1 MKAKTE
7 VSKGLLTVPD
17 SDYTR
22 TSGEGDI
29 LSSSSLNSW
38 NRAIRHKTRIIN
50 TAVTS
55 NLTLQMLMYYNF
67 FYSFLHAF
75 FFIACNLYKFW
86 IYKDIGYTDI
96 LFFVFTWIYFPI
108 ECMILYFG
116 YIGNIRESVSL
127 IYLAVSRVD
136 CISYFHLLFQN
147 SNLSCDHFSKISV
160 SSWKSLVLDNI

>member
-127 IYLAVSRVD
+127 IYLQFPELIAFLTFT
-136 CISYFHLLFQN
+136 CFF
-147 SNLSCDHFSKISV
+147 KIP
-160 SSWKSLVLDNI
+160 I

>member
-1 MKAKTE
+1 MKPRHSTQNSNYQHCSDFKPHSANAD
-7 VSKGLLTVPD
+7 VLQLFLL
-17 SDYTR
+17 
-22 TSGEGDI
+22 
-29 LSSSSLNSW
+29 
-38 NRAIRHKTRIIN
+38 
-50 TAVTS
+50 
-55 NLTLQMLMYYNF
+55 F
-67 FYSFLHAF
+67 FTCI

-160 SSWKSLVLDNI
+160 SP